1 MKNHILSFEEF
12 LNESNKPIPHSG
24 IESAAGQ
31 LAHSMPNHTKP
42 DDKGNFSDEQIESA
56 IKKYSPILK
65 QHIGSRVGMKAD
77 IISRIKSI
85 VNES

>member
-12 LNESNKPIPHSG
+12 LNESNKISHFG
-24 IESAAGQ
+24 IESAAVQ

-42 DDKGNFSDEQIESA
+42 DDKGNFSDEQIENA

-65 QHIGSRVGMKAD
+65 QHLSSRTGMKEE